1 MITTRDVSG
10 TVEIQVNNYRRATT
24 AKVIHCGD
32 MGCGCD
38 FVVRGETMEEVL
50 KVGVEHGK
58 EVHEMNVTP
67 DMLELIKGMVRDE

>member
-1 MITTRDVSG
+1 M
-10 TVEIQVNNYRRATT
+10 

-50 KVGVEHGK
+50 KVCVEHGK

>member
-1 MITTRDVSG
+1 M
-10 TVEIQVNNYRRATT
+10 
-24 AKVIHCGD
+24 AKVIYCGD

-58 EVHEMNVTP
+58 EVHGMNVTP
-67 DMLELIKGMVRDE
+67 DMLELIKGMVRVE

>member
-1 MITTRDVSG
+1 M
-10 TVEIQVNNYRRATT
+10 
-24 AKVIHCGD
+24 AKVFHCGD

-38 FVVRGETMEEVL
+38 FVIREETMEEVL

-58 EVHEMNVTP
+58 EVHGMNVTP

>member
-1 MITTRDVSG
+1 M
-10 TVEIQVNNYRRATT
+10 

-58 EVHEMNVTP
+58 EVHGMNATP
-67 DMLELIKGMVRDE
+67 DMLELIKAMVRDE